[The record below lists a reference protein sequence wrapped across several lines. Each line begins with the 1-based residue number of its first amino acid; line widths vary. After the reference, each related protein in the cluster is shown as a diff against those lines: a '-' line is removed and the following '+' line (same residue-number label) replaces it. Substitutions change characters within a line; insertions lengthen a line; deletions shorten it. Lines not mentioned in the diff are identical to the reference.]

1 MNGVNTIFQ
10 APKERRSVWFLTV
23 WLSTSTICKKKKSLL
38 PISQDKQKKYQ
49 PGNCGW
55 ETVSGIKKFIAYSF
69 PMLRTM
75 IQESLGVF

>member
-1 MNGVNTIFQ
+1 MVSTPFSRHLKKGGQSGFSQ
-10 APKERRSVWFLTV
+10 FGSVHQPFV
-23 WLSTSTICKKKKSLL
+23 KKKKSLL